1 MNDSWSNLG
10 SEAKNKGL
18 SIEVLCFLFVSVGN
32 KTDITHWANGLT
44 FWVCCYNINSG

>member
-32 KTDITHWANGLT
+32 KLILPFGQTD
-44 FWVCCYNINSG
+44 